1 MKIDITKL
9 AGLIGKSEAA
19 RRLGVSGEMVNVW
32 LGQGKLKFLATAH
45 GRLID
50 PVDVEKLRREREELR
65 AERAGAAIRT

>member
-1 MKIDITKL
+1 
-9 AGLIGKSEAA
+9 
-19 RRLGVSGEMVNVW
+19 MVNVW